1 MYFDLEE
8 KFVNDFINPSYRDRL
23 LFELKTSKKRLNALM
38 RFSHNMNDLL
48 IKDMIYS
55 KLKKFEYNQLND
67 FLNGQNFYVISFKY
81 LNGII
86 MNVNEVLD
94 YISDECMPVIVCGN
108 NNAIIKK
115 DKVIEA
121 RVLVVILSLSLGY
134 LLTNFVVAFVN

>member
-1 MYFDLEE
+1 MCFDLEE
-8 KFVNDFINPSYRDRL
+8 KFVNDFINSSYRDRL

-38 RFSHNMNDLL
+38 RFSHNTNDLVK
-48 IKDMIYS
+48 KDMIYS
-55 KLKKFEYNQLND
+55 KLKKFEYNQINH

-94 YISDECMPVIVCGN
+94 YISDEYMPVIVCGN

-115 DKVIEA
+115 EFEKGEDNF
-121 RVLVVILSLSLGY
+121 Y
-134 LLTNFVVAFVN
+134 LLKK

>member
-38 RFSHNMNDLL
+38 RFSHNTNDLVK
-48 IKDMIYS
+48 KDMIYS
-55 KLKKFEYNQLND
+55 KLKKFEYDQLNY
-67 FLNGQNFYVISFKY
+67 FLKEKNFYVISFKY

-86 MNVNEVLD
+86 MNVNEILD
-94 YISDECMPVIVCGN
+94 YMSDECMPVIVCGN

-115 DKVIEA
+115 EFEKGEDNF
-121 RVLVVILSLSLGY
+121 Y
-134 LLTNFVVAFVN
+134 LLKK

>member
-38 RFSHNMNDLL
+38 RFSHNTNDLVK
-48 IKDMIYS
+48 KDMIYS
-55 KLKKFEYNQLND
+55 KLKKFEYDQLNN
-67 FLNGQNFYVISFKY
+67 FLNGKNFYVISFKY

-86 MNVNEVLD
+86 MNVNEILD
-94 YISDECMPVIVCGN
+94 YISDECMPIIVCGN

-115 DKVIEA
+115 EFEKGEDNF
-121 RVLVVILSLSLGY
+121 Y
-134 LLTNFVVAFVN
+134 LLKK